1 MGRAGAVANV
11 LLNGSLGS
19 TDMKKLMMMG
29 GLLGFL
35 IGIVFG
41 LAQGVTWPEL
51 FLRASVAALAA
62 GLLLRWWGRVWI
74 RGLQESC
81 DQRMAT
87 EAANQSAS
95 FRALKK

>member
-1 MGRAGAVANV
+1 
-11 LLNGSLGS
+11 
-19 TDMKKLMMMG
+19 MKKLMMMG
-29 GLLGFL
+29 GLMGFL
-35 IGIVFG
+35 IGIICG
-41 LAQGVTWPEL
+41 IAQGVTWPAL

-74 RGLQESC
+74 RSRQDSC

-87 EAANQSAS
+87 EAASQSAP